1 MLAYLAF
8 FPKRALTASGRL
20 LFFFFS
26 VFSDS
31 DSRARIW
38 NVGSLWRGDEVDG

>member
-8 FPKRALTASGRL
+8 FPKRALTGRL
-20 LFFFFS
+20 LFFFIS